1 MVSAIPFQPS
11 TPGQKESSMR
21 HSKVTIVCGC
31 VIFTGLFATPQLETP
46 RLFKPPQTYPGGGA
60 GGAFQL
66 ATGDL
71 TGDGKVDLVVADL
84 CLSVADCSTGGV
96 GILLGA
102 GDGTFQNGQ
111 TIASGGVEALSVAVG
126 DVNGD
131 GLLDVV
137 VANQCQSVSNCTRG
151 AVGVL
156 LGNGDGT
163 FQAVRSFYSGGY
175 YASAIAVEDVDGDGK
190 LDLLVVNSCVTN
202 SDCKK
207 GDVGVLLGN
216 GDGTFHAAQS
226 YSSDGA
232 YPAGIAVA
240 DVNGDGKLDL
250 IVANNSFIGNQ
261 SSGAVTVLL
270 GNGDGTFQPAVGY
283 ASGGQGASAVA
294 AIDVNGDGKLDLLVA
309 NVSGNSAQGAGALGV
324 LLGNGDGTFQPAQ
337 SYSTSGSSSFSVAVA
352 DVSGDGKPDA
362 IVSNYCGINDP
373 ACTSPSVTVFLGSG
387 NGSFTASKTYKPG
400 GLYTESVAVADVNGD
415 GRPDLLVDNFSPI
428 GNSDANIAVLLST
441 AHFATTTR
449 LSSDPD
455 PSAYGQLVTL
465 TAKVSSVDP
474 GIPIGGGV
482 TFNMGEQS
490 LGFAKISDGV
500 ATLKTTKLAVG
511 QRTITATYGGDSVS
525 DKSVSPELV
534 QIVK

>member
-1 MVSAIPFQPS
+1 ML
-11 TPGQKESSMR
+11 
-21 HSKVTIVCGC
+21 HSKGTVACGC
-31 VIFTGLFATPQLETP
+31 VIVFGLFAAPRLETP

-71 TGDGKVDLVVADL
+71 NGDAKVDVAVADL

-96 GILLGA
+96 GILLGD

-111 TIASGGVEALSVAVG
+111 TFASGGVEALSVAMG

-137 VANQCQSVSNCTRG
+137 VANQCQSASECTRG
-151 AVGVL
+151 VVGVL

-163 FQAVRSFYSGGY
+163 FQSARSFYSGGY
-175 YASAIAVEDVDGDGK
+175 YASAIAVADVDGDGK
-190 LDLLVVNSCVTN
+190 LDLLVVNSCVSN

-207 GDVGVLLGN
+207 GEVGVLLGN

-226 YSSDGA
+226 YSTNGA
-232 YPAGIAVA
+232 YPAGIAVV
-240 DVNGDGKLDL
+240 DVNGDDKLDL
-250 IVANNSFIGNQ
+250 IVANNSFIGNK

-309 NVSGNSAQGAGALGV
+309 NVSGTSSQAAGALGV

-337 SYSTSGSSSFSVAVA
+337 SYSTSGSSSFSVAGA
-352 DVSGDGKPDA
+352 DVSGDGNPDA

-400 GLYTESVAVADVNGD
+400 GLYTESVAVADVTGD

-428 GNSDANIAVLLST
+428 GNSDANIGVLLST

-449 LSSDPD
+449 VSSDPS
-455 PSAYGQLVTL
+455 PSLYGESVTL
-465 TAKVSSVDP
+465 TANVSSVDP
-474 GIPIGGGV
+474 HISPSGGV
-482 TFNMGEQS
+482 TFKMGSES

-500 ATLKTTKLAVG
+500 ATLKTSKLHLG
-511 QRTITATYGGDSVS
+511 TDTITATYGGDAISE
-525 DKSVSPELV
+525 KSVSPGLI
-534 QIVK
+534 QIVEPVPAKSTR